1 MDATTRHESR
11 SAVFYSGCQSLNR
24 RPESTSRMERNMEK
38 KIETKNT
45 TVETKDTVKPGRL
58 KIRKLPDRPLGL
70 IQGN

>member
-1 MDATTRHESR
+1 
-11 SAVFYSGCQSLNR
+11 
-24 RPESTSRMERNMEK
+24 METNMEK